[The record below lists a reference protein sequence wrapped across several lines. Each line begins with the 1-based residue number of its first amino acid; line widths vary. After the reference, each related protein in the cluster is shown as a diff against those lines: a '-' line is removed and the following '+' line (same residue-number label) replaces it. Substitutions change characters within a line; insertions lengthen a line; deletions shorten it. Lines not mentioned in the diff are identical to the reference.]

1 MSHDE
6 WDQNQTMNCFVHN
19 IYFPILAPISYKQNP
34 DSPGQYWHNLIL
46 AMHVINSLILDA
58 TDFTEYIEHKWLNKG
73 LNRQMLKVGANMNT
87 A

>member
-1 MSHDE
+1 
-6 WDQNQTMNCFVHN
+6 
-19 IYFPILAPISYKQNP
+19 
-34 DSPGQYWHNLIL
+34 
-46 AMHVINSLILDA
+46 MHVINSLILDA